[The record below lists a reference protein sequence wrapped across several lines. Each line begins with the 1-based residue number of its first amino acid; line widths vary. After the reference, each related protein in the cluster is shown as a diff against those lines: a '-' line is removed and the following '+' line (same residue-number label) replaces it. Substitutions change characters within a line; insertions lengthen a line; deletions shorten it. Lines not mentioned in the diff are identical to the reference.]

1 MTRSSRRLSIA
12 LASMLFLTG
21 CFGQF
26 QVTRNLYAFN
36 RTVAQERFT
45 RWALFLAMNIAP
57 VYPVGVVMDA
67 FIANPVEFWSGRN
80 PVKDS
85 ERWFPKQQPQAQLTP
100 LPDGRVRL
108 DLAEG
113 ALYVRL
119 APDALLA
126 WDEQGKLLARVTDV
140 DGRATL
146 VGGKLSE
153 P

>member
-1 MTRSSRRLSIA
+1 MPRSFRRLSIA
-12 LASMLFLTG
+12 LASILLLSG

-36 RTVAQERFT
+36 RTVGQDRFT

-57 VYPVGVVMDA
+57 IYPVGVVMDA
-67 FIANPVEFWSGRN
+67 FIANPVEFWSGTN

-85 ERWFPKQQPQAQLTP
+85 ERWFPKASPQARLTP
-100 LPDGRVRL
+100 LPDGRVRME
-108 DLAEG
+108 LAEG
-113 ALYVRL
+113 ALYVWL

-126 WDEQGKLLARVTDV
+126 WDEKGELLARVSDV
-140 DGRATL
+140 DGSATL
-146 VGGKLSE
+146 VGGRLSE

>member
-1 MTRSSRRLSIA
+1 MPRSFRRLSIA
-12 LASMLFLTG
+12 LAALLFLSG

-36 RTVAQERFT
+36 RTVTQDRYL

-57 VYPVGVVMDA
+57 IYPVGAVMDA
-67 FIANPVEFWSGRN
+67 FIANPVEFWSGTN

-85 ERWFPKQQPQAQLTP
+85 ERWFPKEPPQARLTP
-100 LPDGRVRL
+100 LPDGRVRMEF
-108 DLAEG
+108 AEG
-113 ALYVRL
+113 ALYVLL
-119 APDALLA
+119 APDALFA
-126 WDEQGKLLARVTDV
+126 WDEKGELLARVSDV

-146 VGGKLSE
+146 VGGRLSA